1 MKKIALTTHDAHQFE
16 LQAFP
21 AANADAPVFL
31 VCPAMAV
38 KASYYTPFAEA
49 LQAAGYNAVLMEMRG
64 LGSSNKQPHK
74 GDDFSY
80 HHLVDIDWDLAVDTI
95 REAHPKSK
103 IILLGNSLGGQ
114 MSALY
119 TAVNPDK
126 VDALILIASC
136 SVYYKAYK
144 NKVGTLLGTH
154 TLAAAAAL
162 FGYAPGDKLG
172 FAGKEAKGVI
182 YDWAY
187 NARTGNYRG
196 TGSKNDYEAL
206 LPKVE
211 KPVLAISL
219 AKDQLAPKSA
229 VEELLSKLPNCD
241 IEHQHLSAGDL
252 GLEKVSHYSWAK
264 QPAPFVPR
272 IQAWLNQTLSA

>member
-1 MKKIALTTHDAHQFE
+1 MKKIALKTHDNHEFE
-16 LQAFP
+16 LQAFA
-21 AANADAPVFL
+21 AANSEAPVFL
-31 VCPAMAV
+31 ICPAMAV

-49 LQAAGYNAVLMEMRG
+49 LQAAGFNAVLMELRG
-64 LGSSNKQPHK
+64 LGSSNKKPHK

-80 HHLVDIDWDLAVDTI
+80 HHLVDIDWDLAVNTI

-103 IILLGNSLGGQ
+103 IVLLGNSLGGQ

-119 TAVNPDK
+119 TAANPDK

-144 NKVGTLLGTH
+144 NKIGTLLGTH

-172 FAGKEAKGVI
+172 FAGKEAKSVI

-187 NARTGNYRG
+187 NARTGKYRAS
-196 TGSKNDYEAL
+196 GSNNDFEAL
-206 LPKVE
+206 LPQVK

-229 VEELLSKLPNCD
+229 VEALLAKLPSCD
-241 IEHQHLSAGDL
+241 IEHQHLSAQDL

-264 QPAPFVPR
+264 QPGPFVPKIR
-272 IQAWLNQTLSA
+272 QWLSHTL

>member
-1 MKKIALTTHDAHQFE
+1 MKKIALKTHDNHEFE
-16 LQAFP
+16 LQAFA
-21 AANADAPVFL
+21 AANSEAPVFL
-31 VCPAMAV
+31 ICPAMAV
-38 KASYYTPFAEA
+38 KASYYAPFAEA
-49 LQAAGYNAVLMEMRG
+49 LQAAGFNAVLMELRG

-74 GDDFSY
+74 GNNFSY
-80 HHLVDIDWDLAVDTI
+80 HHLVDIDWDLAVNTI

-103 IILLGNSLGGQ
+103 IVLLGNSLGGQ

-119 TAVNPDK
+119 TAANPNK

-144 NKVGTLLGTH
+144 NKIGTLLGTH

-172 FAGKEAKGVI
+172 FAGKEAKSVI

-187 NARTGNYRG
+187 NARTGKYRAS
-196 TGSKNDYEAL
+196 GSSNDFEAL
-206 LPKVE
+206 LPQVK

-229 VEELLSKLPNCD
+229 VEALLAKLPSCD
-241 IEHQHLSAGDL
+241 IEHQHLSAQDL

-272 IQAWLNQTLSA
+272 IQSWLDKAVS

>member
-1 MKKIALTTHDAHQFE
+1 MKKIAVTTHDDHQFE
-16 LQAFP
+16 LLAFP
-21 AANADAPVFL
+21 AEHSDAPVFL
-31 VCPAMAV
+31 ICPAMAV
-38 KASYYTPFAEA
+38 KAQYYTPFAEA
-49 LQAAGYNAVLMEMRG
+49 LQTAGFNAVLMEMRG

-80 HHLVDIDWDLAVDTI
+80 HHLVDIDWDLAVDTV
-95 REAHPKSK
+95 RAAHPNSK
-103 IILLGNSLGGQ
+103 IVLLGNSLGGQ

-119 TAVNPDK
+119 MAANPQK

-136 SVYYKAYK
+136 SVHYKAYK
-144 NKVGTLLGTH
+144 NKLGTLLGTH
-154 TLAAAAAL
+154 TLAAAASL

-187 NARTGNYRG
+187 NARSGKYRA
-196 TGSKNDYEAL
+196 TGSANDFEAL
-206 LPKVE
+206 LSKVN
-211 KPVLAISL
+211 KPVLSISL
-219 AKDQLAPKSA
+219 AKDQLAPKA
-229 VEELLSKLPNCD
+229 ACEALLAKLPNCD
-241 IEHQHLSAGDL
+241 ITHWHLSAQDL

-272 IQAWLNQTLSA
+272 IQEWLGWN